1 MLIDVIL
8 VAKIKT
14 YFHINPEYIRIEWG
28 MSINEFL

>member
-28 MSINEFL
+28 VSSKEIL